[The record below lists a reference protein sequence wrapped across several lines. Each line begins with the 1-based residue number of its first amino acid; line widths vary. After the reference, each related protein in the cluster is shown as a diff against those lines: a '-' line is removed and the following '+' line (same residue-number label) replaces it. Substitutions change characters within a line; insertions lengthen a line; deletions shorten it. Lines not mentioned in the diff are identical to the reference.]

1 MHTSSKI
8 LAGAALATAFLA
20 FSPTQAQAVTMTLLG
35 DYCGGQFD
43 DSAVCSELGV
53 RYEVSGGAV
62 VDPAEDIQDRAAT
75 PGSDT
80 DDGAAAD
87 QVLSYNVVSVKETPE
102 PAVGDATDPIVVSG
116 LNGTFEFY
124 WGSVDS
130 FNLVEFFSGGIDG
143 TKVDFFTGTDVADK
157 YNEGRSEDDRVTE
170 NAQGSYD
177 FDQYVRFTGNFDS
190 AHLSIDELTGKE
202 TGVAFEVATKV
213 PEPAAIAL
221 LGLGLLSLGL
231 IRIRTRSV

>member
-20 FSPTQAQAVTMTLLG
+20 FSPTQAQAVEMTLLG
-35 DYCGGQFD
+35 DYCGGSKDATVF
-43 DSAVCSELGV
+43 CSQLGN
-53 RYEVSGGAV
+53 RYDVSGGAV
-62 VDPAEDIQDRAAT
+62 VDPAEDIQNRAAT

-87 QVLSYNVVSVKETPE
+87 QVLSYNVVSVEGDPPGATTPID
-102 PAVGDATDPIVVSG
+102 VTG
-116 LNGTFEFY
+116 LAGTFEFY

-130 FNLVEFFSGGIDG
+130 FNLVEFYLDG
-143 TKVDFFTGTDVADK
+143 EFVSDFTGDNVALTAGKTLEDK
-157 YNEGRSEDDRVTE
+157 NR
-170 NAQGSYD
+170 QGSYD
-177 FDQYVRFTGNFDS
+177 FDQYVVFTGGFDS
-190 AHLSIDELTGKE
+190 ARLSIVEGE
-202 TGVAFEVATKV
+202 GTGVAFEVATV

-231 IRIRTRSV
+231 IRIRTRRA